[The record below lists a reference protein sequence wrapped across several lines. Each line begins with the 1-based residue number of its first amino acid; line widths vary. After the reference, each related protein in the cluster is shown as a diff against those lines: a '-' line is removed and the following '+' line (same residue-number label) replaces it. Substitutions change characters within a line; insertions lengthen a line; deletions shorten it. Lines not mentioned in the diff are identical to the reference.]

1 MSSQGLGRTFSFD
14 YHDEGSPSSNS
25 LPAQPY
31 RDTES
36 PQRTS
41 YIVPPSNYVPSISR
55 QDSITPP
62 SPPAHHRHPAA
73 HPSSSFNNI
82 QAERRYSGG
91 HTLGAAVPSS
101 WQQRASYGEPVSP
114 AYHDRDVDDYGFP
127 LQSRQPLA
135 PSTSMPTANHNHH
148 PDLPLPTDSSDSQTP
163 IPPSHAYASRGLPAV
178 PSHGERRQQGQPL
191 GPSDSMR
198 TAGSSTPGMDNL
210 GLNAAGGGIAGIALG
225 VANTNERESGVEA
238 LRAIE
243 NQNALGPNT
252 PERRHNPTASNSAYA
267 EDRPRSMQAL
277 NQNTPGSFASTVP
290 LGAAADPPGMSTPG
304 FNRSNNS
311 IEMSARPS
319 PDRYMSNGGYDYA
332 DNPYNRFSTAWDPNV
347 SRNALGGINPEQ
359 IADDDD
365 VFTTPVTRRKSLM
378 GLGPLSNHDN
388 HGGAGAATKG
398 AAAGGILGA
407 MFSRKGHND
416 PESTRS
422 ANSGQYGPVGGGMD
436 GSGPP
441 PEKSE
446 WLSRQNGGNRKMRW
460 IVGVIIVFLLVAVIV
475 GAVIG
480 GVLGSRKAAANK
492 TSAQGQSAKE
502 DFASNGDL
510 TKDSAEIKKLMNNPN
525 LHKVFPGMDYT
536 PFNAQYPEC
545 LSNMPSQNNITRDMA
560 VLSQLT
566 NKVRTYGTDCNQTD
580 MIIHAIDKLGLKDM
594 KVWLGVWLEKNTTT
608 NNRQIAQMYKILD
621 DHGDKPFAGLI
632 VGNEVLFREDLT
644 ATELGKTLSDV
655 RTNLTSKKINLPI
668 ATSDLGD
675 DWRKNPTL
683 VQDAD
688 MVMANIH
695 PFFAGI
701 GSDKAAAWTIDFWT
715 QNDIPLTANS
725 PNKKQVISETGWPSG
740 GGKDCGGAGNCT
752 VSDSTP
758 GAVASVTDMN
768 VFMDTFVCQALKNG
782 TEYFWFEA
790 FDEPWKIKYND
801 GDKNWEDKWGLMDSD
816 RNIKKGVKI
825 PDCGGQ
831 SVS

>member
-14 YHDEGSPSSNS
+14 YHDEGSLSSEGGRQYQ
-25 LPAQPY
+25 PAQPY
-31 RDTES
+31 RDIES
-36 PQRTS
+36 PQRTPH
-41 YIVPPSNYVPSISR
+41 INHPSNYIPPISR
-55 QDSITPP
+55 HDSITPP
-62 SPPAHHRHPAA
+62 SPPAHHHHPAA
-73 HPSSSFNNI
+73 HPSSTFNNL
-82 QAERRYSGG
+82 QAERRYSGDPTQG
-91 HTLGAAVPSS
+91 SRVPPS

-114 AYHDRDVDDYGFP
+114 TYHDRDDYDFP
-127 LQSRQPLA
+127 QQVHQPLA
-135 PSTSMPTANHNHH
+135 TNTSMSTANRTHH
-148 PDLPLPTDSSDSQTP
+148 PELPLPTDSTDSQTP
-163 IPPSHAYASRGLPAV
+163 VPPPHAYASRSLPAV
-178 PSHGERRQQGQPL
+178 PQHGDRRQQGRPL

-210 GLNAAGGGIAGIALG
+210 GVTAAGGGIAGIALG

-243 NQNALGPNT
+243 NHSSLGPVT
-252 PERRHNPTASNSAYA
+252 PERRYNSAAPNTAYGG
-267 EDRPRSMQAL
+267 DRPRSMQAL
-277 NQNTPGSFASTVP
+277 DHNTPGSFTSTVP

-304 FNRSNNS
+304 ISRSNNS
-311 IEMSARPS
+311 IEMSSRPS
-319 PDRYMSNGGYDYA
+319 PDRYMSDGGYDYA
-332 DNPYNRFSTAWDPNV
+332 DNPYSRFSTAWDPNV

-365 VFTTPVTRRKSLM
+365 VFATPVTRRKSM
-378 GLGPLSNHDN
+378 MSLGRVSDHSN
-388 HGGAGAATKG
+388 HGGAGTAVKG

-407 MFSRKGHND
+407 MLGRKGRSG

-422 ANSGQYGPVGGGMD
+422 ANSGQYGPVAGGMD

-441 PEKSE
+441 AEKSE
-446 WLSRQNGGNRKMRW
+446 WLNRQTGGNRKMRW
-460 IVGVIIVFLLVAVIV
+460 IVGILIVFLLVAVIV

-492 TSAQGQSAKE
+492 ASSPQGQSAK
-502 DFASNGDL
+502 DDLATNGDL
-510 TKDSAEIKKLMNNPN
+510 TKDSAEIKKLMNNPD

-545 LSNMPSQNNITRDMA
+545 LSNMPSQNNITRDIA

-580 MIIHAIDKLGLKDM
+580 MIIHAIDKLDLKDM

-608 NNRQIAQMYKILD
+608 NDRQLEQMYKILD

-632 VGNEVLFREDLT
+632 IGNEVLFREDLS

-655 RTNLTSKKINLPI
+655 KTNLTSKKITLPI

-688 MVMANIH
+688 IVMANIH

-715 QNDIPLTANS
+715 QNDIPLTANT
-725 PNKKQVISETGWPSG
+725 PNKQQVISETGWPSD

-758 GAVASVTDMN
+758 GAVASIKDMN

-782 TEYFWFEA
+782 TEYFW
-790 FDEPWKIKYND
+790 
-801 GDKNWEDKWGLMDSD
+801 
-816 RNIKKGVKI
+816 
-825 PDCGGQ
+825 
-831 SVS
+831 